1 MSQYQIEVMLRPA
14 VEFYAAAVTLSAAM
28 IMWVTPEMLFLPK
41 AVSEGAVVLLLIIA
55 AIDSYRGWRVLRY
68 RAGMRRTPY
77 YAMQTTQIPKARDK
91 LFLGKGFRW
100 TQQHTQRLADT
111 FESRYATF
119 IEVADNYDPLGWIR
133 RGILSVLPFL
143 KPVLNAN
150 TMLNPFKEPPMAGGS
165 PTVHGVEPIERN
177 IFIGEE
183 AREGNSLFLGTTG
196 VGKTRWLEIL
206 LAQDIV
212 MPSKDVVIVV
222 DPKGDSELLSRMY
235 SEAKRVG
242 RERELS
248 VFHLGFPN
256 HSARYNAIG
265 HFSRISEIATRVANQ
280 LPGEGNASSFK
291 EFAWRFV
298 NIAARALIELG
309 ERPEYKEIRQ
319 AIDDIEPLFIRYI
332 DHQVEKHDTRQW
344 LQRIAILEGET
355 SEDDKPRNFEGRT
368 LKGFVYYKLVQEYG
382 AEFDDT
388 LILDMAACIKYD
400 KTYYDKLVSS
410 VGPLLE
416 KLTSGKSGELLAP
429 NYLDKDD
436 ERGMFDWGT
445 VIRKRGIVYIGLDAL
460 SDVTVSSAVGQSML
474 SDLTSVAGEIYKHGA
489 FGGAPSEGGNPRI
502 YLHFDEVNEIIGDE
516 FIPLV
521 NKCRAAGM
529 VVNAYTQAWHDIEA
543 RVGSSAKAE
552 QITANFNNLF
562 MMRVRNMAT
571 AELLTSQLPE
581 VNINTLMAVSGATDS
596 DYTTGS
602 HFTSRNEDRISSE
615 KTAML
620 HPSTMMQL
628 PKGQAFGLLEG
639 GRLYKIRLPLPV
651 QSEDEKSLPTGV
663 AAIVESMRSA
673 IVPSNWSDEEP
684 WWNNAPTEGV

>member
-1 MSQYQIEVMLRPA
+1 MSKYQIEVMLRPA

-41 AVSEGAVVLLLIIA
+41 AVAQGAVVILLLIA
-55 AIDSYRGWRVLRY
+55 AIDLYRGYRVIRY

-77 YAMQTTQIPKARDK
+77 YALKTAKIPRLRNKTY
-91 LFLGKGFRW
+91 LGKGFRW

-111 FESRYATF
+111 YESRFAGF
-119 IEVADNYDPLGWIR
+119 IEVADNHDPFGSVR
-133 RGILSVLPFL
+133 RGILKVLPFL
-143 KPVLNAN
+143 KPILNAN
-150 TMLNPFKEPPMAGGS
+150 TMLNPFKEPPMSGGS
-165 PTVHGVEPIERN
+165 PTIHGVEPKERDV
-177 IFIGEE
+177 FYPDD

-196 VGKTRWLEIL
+196 VGKTRWLEL
-206 LAQDIV
+206 FLAQDINR
-212 MPSKDVVIVV
+212 PSNDVVIVI
-222 DPKGDSELLSRMY
+222 DPKGDADLLSRMY
-235 SEAKRVG
+235 FEAKRAG
-242 RERELS
+242 REKDLS

-265 HFSRISEIATRVANQ
+265 NFTRISEIATRVANQ

-298 NIAARALIELG
+298 NIASRALIELG

-332 DHQVEKHDTRQW
+332 DHRVAAKNTLLWQ
-344 LQRIAILEGET
+344 QRIAVIDGET
-355 SEDDKPRNFEGRT
+355 AEEDKPRNFEGRT
-368 LKGFVYYKLVQEYG
+368 LKGYVYYKLVQEYG
-382 AEFDDT
+382 TEFDDT
-388 LILDMAACIKYD
+388 LIHDMAACIKYD

-429 NYLDKDD
+429 DYLAEDD
-436 ERGMFDWGT
+436 ERGMFDWGS
-445 VIRKRGIVYIGLDAL
+445 VIRKRGLVYIGLDAL
-460 SDVTVSSAVGQSML
+460 SDVTVSSALGQSML
-474 SDLTSVAGEIYKHGA
+474 SDLTSKAGEIYKNGA
-489 FGGAPSEGGNPRI
+489 FGGSPSEGSNPKI

-521 NKCRAAGM
+521 NKCRASGM
-529 VVNAYTQAWHDIEA
+529 VVSAYTQAWHDIEA

-581 VNINTLMAVSGATDS
+581 VNVNTLMAVSGATDS

-602 HFTSRNEDRISSE
+602 HFTSRNEDRISTE

-639 GRLYKIRLPLPV
+639 GRLYKLRLPLPI
-651 QSEDEKSLPTGV
+651 ETDYEKSLPSGV
-663 AAIVESMRSA
+663 VEIVESMRTA
-673 IVPSNWSDEEP
+673 IVPNDWSEEEP
-684 WWNNAPTEGV
+684 WWNSAQLDRV